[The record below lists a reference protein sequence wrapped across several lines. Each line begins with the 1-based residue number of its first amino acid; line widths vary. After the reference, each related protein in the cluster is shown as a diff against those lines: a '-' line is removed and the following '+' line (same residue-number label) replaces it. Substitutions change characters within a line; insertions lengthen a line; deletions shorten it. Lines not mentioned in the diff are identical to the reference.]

1 MTLRRAAG
9 PVTGR
14 QFLMLDFAR
23 LGNEPMK
30 WNLALIAGVRHG
42 GNFGKILRSFFN
54 GNITRNAKQNWQCG
68 MPAQ

>member
-42 GNFGKILRSFFN
+42 GNFGKILRSFFSTQ
-54 GNITRNAKQNWQCG
+54 I
-68 MPAQ
+68 